1 MGRTPIFNWPEVREL
16 VYQWYIEEGIP
27 IRDIRELLQV
37 HWRLNTVDAAP
48 SERQIKRQI
57 DTWGFKIKDQSFEV
71 QQTTTAIR
79 ES

>member
-1 MGRTPIFNWPEVREL
+1 MGRTLIFNWPEVREL

-37 HWRLNTVDAAP
+37 HWRLNTVDVAP

-57 DTWGFKIKDQSFEV
+57 DT
-71 QQTTTAIR
+71 
-79 ES
+79 